1 MSDKHSLDLAT
12 PPPGGAL
19 HEDLTR
25 ADEIVGASDRKF
37 GLTIA
42 AVCAFI
48 GTVRLVFGHGGW
60 QWWLGA
66 AALLATVA
74 LAAPTVLAPL
84 NRLWL
89 KLGLVLYKIVNPVVM
104 ALIFVT
110 TIIPVGILMRLCGKD
125 PLRLKREPDAA
136 SYWIAREPPGPAP
149 ETMRNQF

>member
-1 MSDKHSLDLAT
+1 MSNAQGSDRSV

-25 ADEIVGASDRKF
+25 AEEIDGPSDRRF

-42 AVCAFI
+42 LVCAVV
-48 GTVRLVFGHGGW
+48 GAVRLGFGHGGW
-60 QWWLGA
+60 LWWLGA
-66 AALLATVA
+66 GVLLAALA
-74 LAAPTVLAPL
+74 LGAPVVLAPL

-104 ALIFVT
+104 AVIFVT
-110 TIIPVGILMRLCGKD
+110 TIVPVGILMRLCGKD
-125 PLRLKREPDAA
+125 PLRLKREPGAA

>member
-1 MSDKHSLDLAT
+1 MSNTTRQDISAA
-12 PPPGGAL
+12 PPGGVL

-25 ADEIVGASDRKF
+25 TEEITGPSDRRFGITIAVICAVVGA
-37 GLTIA
+37 I
-42 AVCAFI
+42 
-48 GTVRLVFGHGGW
+48 RLVFGESGW

-66 AALLATVA
+66 AAVLALLGLWRPA
-74 LAAPTVLAPL
+74 LLAPL

-110 TIIPVGILMRLCGKD
+110 TIVPVGILMRLCGKD
-125 PLRLKREPDAA
+125 PLRLRREPGAA
-136 SYWIAREPPGPAP
+136 SYWIPREPPGPAP